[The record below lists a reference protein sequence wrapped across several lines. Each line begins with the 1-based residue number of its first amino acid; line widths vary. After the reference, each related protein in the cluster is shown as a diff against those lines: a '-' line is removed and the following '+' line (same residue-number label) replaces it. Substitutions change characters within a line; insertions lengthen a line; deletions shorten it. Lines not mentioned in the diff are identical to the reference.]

1 MASKAISGFSEIN
14 ENTNVKL
21 YAVIGLLASSIAVVA
36 FVVGISFETKA
47 NTNGLTEFKAD
58 AKEFMK
64 EDREFKKEIRDRL
77 TKIEATKGIN

>member
-1 MASKAISGFSEIN
+1 MESRSILDFAEIN

-21 YAVIGLLASSIAVVA
+21 YAVIGLLASSIAVVI

-47 NTNGLTEFKAD
+47 NTAGLADFKAD